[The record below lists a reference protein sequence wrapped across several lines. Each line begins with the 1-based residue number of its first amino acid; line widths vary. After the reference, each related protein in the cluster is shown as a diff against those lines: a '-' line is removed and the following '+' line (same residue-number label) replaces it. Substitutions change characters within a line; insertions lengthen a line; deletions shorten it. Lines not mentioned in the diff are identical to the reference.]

1 MKIALSALQ
10 QRHFLTGTGRYIAE
24 LYRHLPRI
32 APEHEFAL
40 YTKTDQQ
47 GLFVADGANHRVRV
61 LPQCPIS
68 PTKRS
73 LWELV
78 KFASVL
84 RADGVGLYHGPANF
98 LPPRKVCPY
107 VLTLHDMFF
116 FRNPERT
123 GFVRSQYW
131 RQTLRATWRHADV
144 IITDSEFSRSEITR
158 FLPVPQDRIRVIPLG
173 VDEAFLTDMPTT
185 LRTEMRASLKL
196 DLPYALYV
204 GRLDPDKN
212 VRRVVEAFAAEK
224 DTSCRGH
231 LLAIAGAKDFQ
242 SSGITDLV
250 ASLGITDRVRLLGYV
265 EERHLVALYQ
275 ECAVL
280 CYPSLNEGFG
290 LPPLEGMA
298 AGVPVVTSN
307 VSSLPE
313 VVGDAAIQVDPFS
326 VSAIAAGIASA
337 LDPVRGVELRE
348 AGRARARTFTWE
360 RTARMTLDCY
370 KEALARG

>member
-32 APEHEFAL
+32 APEHEFEL
-40 YTKTDQQ
+40 YAKTDQQ
-47 GLFVADGANHRVRV
+47 GLFVPDGENHRLRV

-73 LWELV
+73 LWELFR
-78 KFASVL
+78 FASVL
-84 RADGVGLYHGPANF
+84 RADGIGLYHGPANF
-98 LPPRKVCPY
+98 LPPRKVCPS

-131 RQTLRATWRHADV
+131 RQTLRATWKHADV
-144 IITDSEFSRSEITR
+144 ILTDSEFSRREITR
-158 FLPVPQDRIRVIPLG
+158 FLPVPNDRIRVIPLG
-173 VDEAFLTDMPTT
+173 VDEAFLSDVSTD
-185 LRTEMRASLKL
+185 LRKEMRSSLQL
-196 DLPYALYV
+196 DQPYVLYV

-212 VRRVVEAFAAEK
+212 VRRVVEAFAAENDK
-224 DTSCRGH
+224 SCRGH

-242 SSGITDLV
+242 SSGISDLV
-250 ASLGITDRVRLLGYV
+250 AGLGITDRVRLLGYV

-326 VSAIAAGIASA
+326 VQAIAAGISSA
-337 LDPVRGVELRE
+337 LDPVRSAELRE

-370 KEALARG
+370 KEALARS

>member
-32 APEHEFAL
+32 APQHEFSL
-40 YTKTDQQ
+40 YTKTDQTA
-47 GLFVADGANHRVRV
+47 LFVPDGANQRLRV

-73 LWELV
+73 LWELLR
-78 KFASVL
+78 FPSVL
-84 RADGVGLYHGPANF
+84 RDDDVGLYHGPANF

-131 RQTLRATWRHADV
+131 RQTLRATWKHADIV
-144 IITDSEFSRSEITR
+144 ITDSEFSRTEIMR
-158 FLPVPQDRIRVIPLG
+158 FLPVPEDRIRVIPLG
-173 VDEAFLTDMPTT
+173 VDEAFLNDVAPSM
-185 LRTEMRASLKL
+185 RAVMRASLKL
-196 DLPYALYV
+196 DQPYALYV

-212 VRRVVEAFAAEK
+212 VRRVVEAFAAER
-224 DTSCRGH
+224 DASCKGH

-250 ASLGITDRVRLLGYV
+250 ASLGIADRVRLLGYV

-326 VSAIAAGIASA
+326 VPAIAAGIATA
-337 LDPVRGVELRE
+337 LDPARGAELRE

-360 RTARMTLDCY
+360 RTARLTLHCY
-370 KEALARG
+370 EEALARG